1 MRAFLIERLLLLVT
15 FSMLFFITCLSLN
28 GTLSELPASL
38 SSTTAFFKSA
48 AYRGGVFYSEVQL
61 CP

>member
-48 AYRGGVFYSEVQL
+48 AY
-61 CP
+61 